1 MLRTATPQG
10 SALAFEGKLS
20 VKDGNAPTLKRIGL
34 AEQGAAAFDL
44 TQAWEENQRSAALR
58 QRQSMVFKSA
68 QDLTGEGF
76 VLPRFLM
83 MGFDGITTPRTL

>member
-20 VKDGNAPTLKRIGL
+20 VKDGNAPALKRIGF

-44 TQAWEENQRSAALR
+44 T
-58 QRQSMVFKSA
+58 
-68 QDLTGEGF
+68 
-76 VLPRFLM
+76 
-83 MGFDGITTPRTL
+83 